1 MRAASWSKG
10 RSPVG
15 TASQSKKADPNPQM
29 SPDPTETIC
38 LVKSQA
44 KISPY
49 KAPSRILR
57 GKGSDEEGTCA
68 TKTPPRPPVNR
79 LRLIMRIKGNR
90 STISLHRLSSHRPS
104 PDRIDEANDD
114 H

>member
-29 SPDPTETIC
+29 SPEPIETIC

-49 KAPSRILR
+49 KAPRRILR
-57 GKGSDEEGTCA
+57 GKESDEEGACA
-68 TKTPPRPPVNR
+68 TRIPPRPPVNR
-79 LRLIMRIKGNR
+79 LRLSMRIKANR
-90 STISLHRLSSHRPS
+90 RVISLHRLSSHMPS
-104 PDRIDEANDD
+104 PGQIDGANDD